1 MMKRLTSFLV
11 ALFLATTIPLWARSF
26 QVGDLFY
33 NTTSV
38 KPPFTVEVITSYSS
52 SPYSGDIVIP
62 DTIVHNGRV
71 YYVQGVG
78 DGAFSGC
85 STITSVVFGKNIK
98 YIGSSAFSGCKLS
111 EITLPDSL
119 VSIGDEAFKNCTSL
133 SSITLPESLTSIGE
147 EAFQSC
153 ARLTDIVIPEGVT
166 KIAYRTFSECI
177 RLTSVTLPEGVTSI
191 GNNAF
196 YDCTSLTF
204 ITLPESITSIGSSAF
219 RGTGLTSI
227 NLPSKIASV
236 EYDTFYGCSGLQAI
250 VIPDSVTSIG
260 ASAFR
265 KCSNLKSVT
274 IGRNMQ
280 SFGHFCFWE
289 CNLTSIEWN
298 ALHCDEVQYRYANTE
313 YYGPFNDAQSQ
324 ITSFTFGDD
333 VEFIPPYLCYGMESL
348 TSVTL
353 PSQVT
358 CIGYGAFAGCKNLTS
373 ANIPDSVKCIGYDAF
388 LDCVALTS
396 INIPRNVT
404 CMGHGAFSGCTNVN
418 SIVWNAI
425 ACESSDPFRLLG
437 NPSNVVSFTIGDGVQ
452 IIPDEL
458 CDGMTSLT
466 DIVIP
471 SSVVSIG
478 ANAFRNTPWYKTFFS
493 GSPQGLVYIN
503 DVVVGYNGTMPK
515 ETKLSFRNGIVSI
528 GGNAFKGCSNLISV
542 DFPRT
547 ITRIDNNAF
556 SGCYNLLAVFMS
568 DNMKRIGSY
577 AFEGCSKL
585 TDINL
590 SNGIEYIGYKAFSN
604 CRGLQSFVFPESLKK
619 AGFYILANCTGLN
632 SLVWNAKRGKFVY
645 ESEYYG
651 DEIVLSGYDEKDPLF
666 YSDVPNITNVTFGEN
681 VELIPCAICA
691 RLNISSVVIPSK
703 VKKIE
708 DLAFYRCE
716 SLKEVVMPTGIDSIG
731 DSAFEGCLSL
741 TNVIFPEGLQYIG
754 DQAFDGCEGI
764 SVVNLPQSLT
774 YIGGG
779 AFYETN
785 ISQIVIPTSV
795 QDMDGAFRGCTNL
808 TSVVWQ
814 AQNCSDF
821 NYSPFNSSNIVS
833 FIFGDEVEHI
843 PAYLCSEMSKLTSVT
858 VPNSVKSI
866 GDYAFEKCSSL
877 ANATLGTSVESIGN
891 RAFSDCT
898 QLSKVTLSESV
909 KNIGANAFQGCYNI
923 ISIDIPNSTKII
935 GNDAFNGCHKLE
947 SITLGS
953 GLDSIG
959 DNAFSNCD
967 SLKSIIIPDNVTYL
981 GRLAFQRCSSLT
993 SAVIGD
999 GITTLNSPFWDCGI
1013 VDVTLGKNIVSV
1025 GEFYSCKKLRTI
1037 TLNTIIP
1044 PTGSSIDG
1052 VLYRSGSPTVYIP
1065 CGSMSDY
1072 KANLDW
1078 RYKVKQFVEPEPDY
1092 TVSISS
1098 SDKAKGTVKFIQEID
1113 CSNTAIFSATAK
1125 SGYAFLKWN
1134 DGNIDNPRTVTVEN
1148 NESYTAVFGIPQS
1161 TDIND
1166 TDALGTEG
1174 TSTVRKVFRDRQ
1186 VYILRDGK
1194 TYTTTGVEVK

>member
-1 MMKRLTSFLV
+1 MKRFTSFLV
-11 ALFLATTIPLWARSF
+11 ALFLATAVQLWARSF
-26 QVGDLFY
+26 QSGDLFY

-38 KPPFTVEVITSYSS
+38 KPPFTVEVIVSSSS

-62 DTIVHNGRV
+62 DTIMHNGRV

-85 STITSVVFGKNIK
+85 STITSVVFGKHIK
-98 YIGSSAFSGCKLS
+98 YIGNSAFSGCKLS
-111 EITLPDSL
+111 KITLPDSL
-119 VSIGDEAFKNCTSL
+119 LSIGDMAFKNCTPL

-147 EAFQSC
+147 EAFREC
-153 ARLTDIVIPEGVT
+153 ARLTDIIIPEGVT
-166 KIAYRTFSECI
+166 KIAPMTFYECI
-177 RLTSVTLPEGVTSI
+177 HLTSVTLPDGVTSI

-196 YDCTSLTF
+196 YDCSSLTS
-204 ITLPESITSIGSSAF
+204 ITLPESVTSIGSSAF
-219 RGTGLTSI
+219 SGTGITDIS
-227 NLPSKIASV
+227 LPSKITSI
-236 EYDTFYGCSGLQAI
+236 EYNTFYGCNELQTI
-250 VIPDSVTSIG
+250 IIPDSITSIG

-265 KCSNLKSVT
+265 NCSNLKSVT
-274 IGRNMQ
+274 IGRNIQ
-280 SFGHFCFWE
+280 SFGRSCFWG
-289 CNLTSIEWN
+289 CNLTTIEWN
-298 ALHCDEVQYRYANTE
+298 AVHADEVQYRYNNTE

-324 ITSFTFGDD
+324 ITSFIFGDD
-333 VEFIPPYLCYGMESL
+333 VEIIPPYLCYGMESL

-353 PSQVT
+353 PSKVT
-358 CIGYGAFAGCKNLTS
+358 CIGYGAFAGCKNIAG
-373 ANIPDSVKCIGYDAF
+373 ANIPDSVKCIGYEAF

-404 CMGHGAFSGCTNVN
+404 SMGQYVFRGCTNVN
-418 SIVWNAI
+418 SIAWDAI
-425 ACESSDPFRLLG
+425 ACESSKPFCLLG
-437 NPSNVVSFTIGDGVQ
+437 NPSNVVSFTIGEGVQ
-452 IIPDEL
+452 VIPDEL

-471 SSVVSIG
+471 PSVVSIG
-478 ANAFRNTPWYKTFFS
+478 ANAFRNTPWYKTFFN

-515 ETKLSFRNGIVSI
+515 ETKLSFRNGTVSI

-542 DFPRT
+542 DFPHT

-556 SGCYNLLAVFMS
+556 SGCSNLLAVSMS
-568 DNMKRIGSY
+568 DNVKRIGSY
-577 AFEGCSKL
+577 VFDGCSKL

-590 SNGIEYIGYKAFSN
+590 SDGIEYIGYKAFSN

-632 SLVWNAKRGKFVY
+632 SFVWNAKCGTFVY

-666 YSDVPNITNVTFGEN
+666 YSDVPNITNVTLGEN
-681 VELIPCAICA
+681 VEIIPCAVCA
-691 RLNISSVVIPSK
+691 RLNITSVVIPSK

-716 SLKEVVMPTGIDSIG
+716 SLKEVVIPAGIDSIG

-764 SVVNLPQSLT
+764 SMVNLPQTLT
-774 YIGGG
+774 HIGGG

-785 ISQIVIPTSV
+785 ISHIVIPKSV
-795 QDMDGAFRGCTNL
+795 QNMGGAFAGCTNL

-814 AQNCSDF
+814 AKNCSDF
-821 NYSPFNSSNIVS
+821 NYSPFNASNIVS
-833 FIFGDEVEHI
+833 FVFGDEVEHI
-843 PAYLCSEMSKLTSVT
+843 PAYLCSKMSKLSSVT

-866 GDYAFEKCSSL
+866 GAYAFGNCSGLTNVS
-877 ANATLGTSVESIGN
+877 LGTSVELIGD

-898 QLSKVTLSESV
+898 QLSKVTLGEGV

-923 ISIDIPNSTKII
+923 ISIEIPNSTKKI
-935 GNDAFNGCHKLE
+935 GDNAFNGCNKLE
-947 SITLGS
+947 SISLGS

-959 DNAFSNCD
+959 DNAFSYCD

-981 GRLAFQRCSSLT
+981 GRLAFQRCSSLA

-999 GITTLNSPFWDCGI
+999 GITTLNSPFWDCGV

-1025 GEFYSCKKLRTI
+1025 GEFYTCKKLTTI

-1044 PTGSSIDG
+1044 PTGSYIDG

-1078 RYKVKQFVEPEPDY
+1078 RYKVNRFVEPEPDY
-1092 TVSISS
+1092 TVSILS
-1098 SDKAKGTVKFIQEID
+1098 SDKGKGTVKFIQEID

-1134 DGNIDNPRTVTVEN
+1134 DGNIDNPRTVKVEN
-1148 NESYTAVFGIPQS
+1148 NESYTAIFGIPQS

-1166 TDALGTEG
+1166 ADALSTEG
-1174 TSTVRKVFRDRQ
+1174 TSAVRKVFRDGQ
-1186 VYILRDGK
+1186 VYILREGVL
-1194 TYTTTGVEVK
+1194 YTLTGIEVK